1 MNTRI
6 TVSNVLQ
13 GNAAL
18 TTLLRDFWE
27 ILSNSFLAVSSSI
40 GGAISLFPAFP
51 ALLEPFDFWAR
62 LTILPYSSAA
72 LEKIKESSQEV
83 YKSEEYLARVKQ
95 SKELGIGLDD
105 KTLANITAEEYGNI
119 VNLAQKS
126 NGSSNAGNTALLE
139 QDTLRFYIL
148 LDLTL

>member
-18 TTLLRDFWE
+18 TTQGGLWKTALKEQVTQYRE

-51 ALLEPFDFWAR
+51 ALLEPFDF
-62 LTILPYSSAA
+62 
-72 LEKIKESSQEV
+72 
-83 YKSEEYLARVKQ
+83 
-95 SKELGIGLDD
+95 
-105 KTLANITAEEYGNI
+105 
-119 VNLAQKS
+119 
-126 NGSSNAGNTALLE
+126 
-139 QDTLRFYIL
+139 
-148 LDLTL
+148 